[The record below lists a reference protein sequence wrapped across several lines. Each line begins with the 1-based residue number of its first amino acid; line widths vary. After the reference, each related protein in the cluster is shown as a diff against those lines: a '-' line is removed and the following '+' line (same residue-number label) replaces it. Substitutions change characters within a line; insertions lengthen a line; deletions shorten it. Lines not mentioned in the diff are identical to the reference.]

1 MQFTVDSLQLTVKF
15 KTRTRS
21 EDRSLHFPNGAPLD
35 ALFVLGTLKNG
46 VDENTGRMNVIRVVL
61 AELYEFFDFGDNV
74 VGGSRHHGIEVA
86 RGLAIDE
93 VAPAIAFPCL
103 DECEI
108 TAQAAFENILAA
120 VELAGFFSFGDHG
133 AIARGRVERGNTGAT
148 GAEALTQRALGI
160 QFHLQF
166 AA

>member
-46 VDENTGRMNVIRVVL
+46 VDENTGRMNLIRVEL

-74 VGGSRHHGIEVA
+74 VGGIRHHGIEVA
-86 RGLAIDE
+86 RGLALDE

-120 VELAGFFSFGDHG
+120 VPPAGLFSFAHNG
-133 AIARGRVERGNTGAT
+133 ATARGRVEGANNGCP
-148 GAEALTQRALGI
+148 GAEA
-160 QFHLQF
+160 
-166 AA
+166 